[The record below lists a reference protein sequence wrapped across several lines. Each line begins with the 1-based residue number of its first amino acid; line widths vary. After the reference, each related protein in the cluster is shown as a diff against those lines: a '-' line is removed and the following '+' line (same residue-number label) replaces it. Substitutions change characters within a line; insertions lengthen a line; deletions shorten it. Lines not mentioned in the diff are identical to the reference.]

1 MISCDRFDFVC
12 RKSYEFLLSI
22 GASSLPI
29 NPFEA
34 IRKKHWGLT
43 TYTELC
49 AMVPGNVTVND
60 IAEACKSRDGFTV
73 YSGGNYCI
81 AYNDTV
87 RVRNR
92 IRFTLMHEAG
102 HIICGHFNGGITDIN
117 QYRELESEAN
127 LFASNVLAPA
137 AVIKACRLCTPEQLM
152 AACGLSYNA
161 AKVRLEQIMSIKQHP
176 LDSKILKAFESYINI
191 CNRRIDI
198 GSADICLDSSAV

>member
-1 MISCDRFDFVC
+1 MISDDRFDYVC

-22 GASSLPI
+22 GASSLPV

-34 IRKKHWGLT
+34 IRRKHWGLT

-49 AMVPGNVTVND
+49 AIVSEDVTVSD

-73 YSGGNYCI
+73 FSSGNYCI

-87 RVRNR
+87 RVKSR

-102 HIICGHFNGGITDIN
+102 HIICGHFNGSVNDSDR
-117 QYRELESEAN
+117 YRELESEAN

-137 AVIKACRLCTPEQLM
+137 AVIKACGICTPEQLM
-152 AACGLSYNA
+152 AASGLSYNA
-161 AKVRLEQIMSIKQHP
+161 AKVRLEQIMRMKRHP
-176 LDSKILKAFESYINI
+176 LDKKILKAFEPYINI
-191 CNRRIDI
+191 CNRHIDT